1 MLVFYLG
8 ALLPLLPYAFGQH
21 AQETLEAWSLN
32 IPSDFDFNAKRLIEF
47 SPEDPTVWMTEAEKL
62 EAKRQGKFFFDITD
76 NPFIGLSKKE
86 QFTYPKRPNATDAVH
101 NTLNLIQTD
110 NLETT
115 LAHFSSYTTRY
126 YNSFTGKA
134 SSEWLADKVD
144 EYVDV
149 YASKSVKPLV
159 EVTHLQH
166 PWLQTSVIVRIAP
179 AGADLTDPTTIVAA
193 HCDSINGE
201 NPFYPAPGADDDGS
215 GTVTLLEALRSI
227 LESGYI
233 PVTPLEFHFY
243 AGEEGGLLGSQAVV
257 ALYELA
263 QRQVKGMIQFDTL
276 AWVAAGTKEALNV
289 MLGTDPALIE
299 FQKKLIDEYVEIP
312 YSESEYPTWLHRGP
326 SSDHASWAKAGY
338 QACHSTE
345 ARWEDMNKNNVHTTH
360 DTSDVSDEFSF
371 EHLYHYVRLA
381 IAFGIELSSY

>member
-1 MLVFYLG
+1 MLVSYLG
-8 ALLPLLPYAFGQH
+8 ALLYLLPYALGQH
-21 AQETLEAWSLN
+21 TQEKFEEWSLN
-32 IPSDFDFNAKRLIEF
+32 VPSDFDFNAKRLIEF
-47 SPEDPTVWMTEAEKL
+47 SSEEPTAWMTEAEKL

-76 NPFIGLSKKE
+76 NPFIGIYKKE
-86 QFTYPKRPNATDAVH
+86 QYTYPEHPNATDAVH
-101 NTLNLIQTD
+101 NALDLIQKD

-149 YASKSVKPLV
+149 YAPESVKPLV
-159 EVTHLQH
+159 KVTRLQH

-179 AGADLTDPTTIVAA
+179 AGAELTDPTTIVGA
-193 HCDSINGE
+193 HCDSINTE

-215 GTVTLLEALRSI
+215 GTVAVLEALRSI

-233 PVTPLEFHFY
+233 PVTPLEFHLY
-243 AGEEGGLLGSQAVV
+243 AAEEGGLLGSLAVV
-257 ALYELA
+257 ALYELG
-263 QRQVKGMIQFDTL
+263 QRQVKGMIQFDTV
-276 AWVAAGTKEALNV
+276 AWVAAGTEETLNV

-299 FQKKLIDEYVEIP
+299 FQKKLIDKYIEIP
-312 YSESEYPTWLHRGP
+312 CSESKYPMPWSL
-326 SSDHASWAKAGY
+326 SDHASWAKAGY

-345 ARWEDMNKNNVHTTH
+345 AQWEDMNQKNVHTTH
-360 DTSDVSDEFSF
+360 DTLDVSSEFSF

-381 IAFGIELSSY
+381 VAFGIELSSY